1 MQKEILENGL
11 NHNRRKFLSRL
22 SLGIGS
28 FALGSLLMPDL
39 FASKEDEEMLMA
51 GLPHMFLTE

>member
-39 FASKEDEEMLMA
+39 FASKEDEEM
-51 GLPHMFLTE
+51 